1 MKYAPKFYAKA
12 LAEVAAGQLSPA
24 KEKEIIENFTKAV
37 MDRGGRKQW
46 PKIIAAAEQA
56 MREKEG
62 LRKVTV
68 ESARPLKNAESD
80 LKGFIRK
87 EDILEEKVDP
97 EIIAGIKITLDD
109 ARQFDGS
116 LSRKLNRLFSA
127 KNSF

>member
-1 MKYAPKFYAKA
+1 MKYAPKLYAKA
-12 LAEVAAGQLSPA
+12 LAEVAAGHLSPA
-24 KEKEIIENFTKAV
+24 KEKEIIQNFTKAV

-46 PKIIAAAEQA
+46 PKIVAAAEQA
-56 MREKEG
+56 LREKEG

-68 ESARPLKNAESD
+68 ESARPLKDAQSD

-87 EDILEEKVDP
+87 EDVLEEKVDP